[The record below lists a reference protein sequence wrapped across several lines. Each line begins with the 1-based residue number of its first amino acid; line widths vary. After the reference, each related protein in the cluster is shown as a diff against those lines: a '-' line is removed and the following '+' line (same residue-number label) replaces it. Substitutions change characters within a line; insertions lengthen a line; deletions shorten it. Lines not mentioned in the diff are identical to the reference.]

1 MSDSMTK
8 SKTHTLHCQEPWFSL
23 LKSGKKP
30 VEGRKNSPKYQQIK
44 AGDFIKFHV
53 GQESFL
59 AQVIEVRHF
68 ASLEEY
74 LRGVTVEK
82 ALPGITSFEDAV
94 RTYLQW
100 NTREEIEKEG
110 FLGIFIRPC

>member
-1 MSDSMTK
+1 MAE

-23 LKSGKKP
+23 LRSGKKT
-30 VEGRKNSPKYQQIK
+30 VEGRKNSPKYQHIK
-44 AGDFIKFHV
+44 AGDYIKFHV

-59 AQVIEVRHF
+59 AVVTEVRRF

-82 ALPGITSFEDAV
+82 ALPGIASFEDAV
-94 RTYLQW
+94 RIYLQW
-100 NTREEIEKEG
+100 NTRQEIEKDG
-110 FLGIFIRPC
+110 FLGIFIKPC